1 MGSSHHDDRFLSR
14 IEMSTS
20 RCWGPWLD
28 QVTRATPDS
37 TDMGVFRSSW
47 AWQWYRCFWYPANCR
62 WVIGTGGGKGQASG
76 LTQGRGRQMSEG
88 SPEET
93 DASGGTESTSVS
105 TTDTSGA
112 KIRLWK
118 RLKSV
123 FGNNWVIGVAT
134 GLISGIV
141 VAFYLSATGQAAL
154 TAVRNR
160 LARPSCSDPQWLLQ
174 VPDSNVFASAYYL
187 QFDHLEG
194 YSSFHSASN
203 TVDGD
208 LNTSW
213 LQSWP
218 SPTTYSGARDS
229 DYIEWSFAQAYNIRL
244 ICVVD
249 GWAADLPTYR
259 STLPIGTASVYV
271 TDEGL
276 PPMVGSPRQSDI
288 CTSRRAGFQ
297 DYRS

>member
-1 MGSSHHDDRFLSR
+1 
-14 IEMSTS
+14 
-20 RCWGPWLD
+20 
-28 QVTRATPDS
+28 
-37 TDMGVFRSSW
+37 MGVFGSTW
-47 AWQWYRCFWYPANCR
+47 VWQWYRCCLYLALAVGLFEQAVASTKPA
-62 WVIGTGGGKGQASG
+62 VLDLEGGW
-76 LTQGRGRQMSEG
+76 QMSEG
-88 SPEET
+88 SPEEADALGRTKSTPVPAT
-93 DASGGTESTSVS
+93 D
-105 TTDTSGA
+105 DSGA
-112 KIRLWK
+112 KKRDRK

-123 FGNNWVIGVAT
+123 LGNNWVIGVAT

-154 TAVRNR
+154 TAVRHG
-160 LARPSCSDPQWLLQ
+160 LAKPSCSDPQWLLQ
-174 VPDSNVFASAYYL
+174 VPDSDVFASAYYV
-187 QFDHLEG
+187 QFDQLKD
-194 YSSFHSASN
+194 YSSVHSASN

-218 SPTTYSGARDS
+218 SPTTYSGAHDS

-276 PPMVGSPRQSDI
+276 PPMVGSPSRSDI
-288 CTSRRAGFQ
+288 CTSRHARFQ
-297 DYRS
+297 DYLHPNGGRHIRLSVATCLFPL